1 MTEDHSPRNF
11 FSGALKT
18 ARKSCNVSQEDFG
31 LISGRTYVSALERG
45 LKQPTL
51 NKVDELASVLGIHP
65 LTLLALAYLDLD
77 DAGAQ
82 VSLLADVSRELSMIR
97 GSGPVDRKFE

>member
-11 FSGALKT
+11 FSNALKA
-18 ARKSCNVSQEDFG
+18 ARKFSNVSQEDFG

-65 LTLLALAYLDLD
+65 LTLLALSYLDRED
-77 DAGAQ
+77 PSAQ
-82 VSLLADVSRELSMIR
+82 ESLLADVSRELSMIR